1 MSDNLALKTPVELG
15 YRMPAEWERHDAI
28 WLSWPHDPLTFP
40 DCVEKVEDTYVQ
52 IIKEVHESEKVNLF
66 VKNQEM
72 KEKVTRMLQ
81 AVNANFSNI
90 AFHMFDYADVWFR
103 DYGPTFIINDKQ
115 QKLAMVN
122 WIFNCWG
129 EKYDDLLKDK
139 DIPQVMNK
147 TLQLPCFKPQIVM
160 EGGSIDVNGRGTLLT
175 TEQCLLNPNRNPNM
189 KQEDIEKHL
198 KQHLG
203 ITHFIWLKNGICGD
217 DTDGHIDDLA
227 RFVNPTTIV
236 CAYEED
242 PSDQNFTALKNNYEI
257 LKNATDQD
265 GNQIN
270 IIKLPM
276 PSNRGVEEDLLPTSY
291 TNFYI
296 GNTKVLMPTFNHKN
310 DKVALSILQKLFPDR
325 KVIGIDCSDLVNGYG
340 TIHCVSQQQPSAIA
354 GKSS

>member
-1 MSDNLALKTPVELG
+1 MSNNLTLKTPVELG

-40 DCVEKVEDTYVQ
+40 DRIEKVEESYVQ
-52 IIKEVHESEKVNLF
+52 IIKEIHESERVNLF
-66 VKNQEM
+66 VKNQRM
-72 KEKVTRMLQ
+72 KEKVTHMLQ
-81 AVNANFSNI
+81 AVNVDFSNI
-90 AFHMFDYADVWFR
+90 TFFMFNYADVWFR
-103 DYGPTFIINDKQ
+103 DYGPTFVVNDKQ

-139 DIPQVMNK
+139 DIPQFMNK
-147 TLQLPCFKPQIVM
+147 TLQLPCFRPQIVI

-175 TEQCLLNPNRNPNM
+175 TEQCLLNSNRNPNM
-189 KQEDIEKHL
+189 TREDIEKYLREHL
-198 KQHLG
+198 DVS
-203 ITHFIWLKNGICGD
+203 HFIWLKNGICGD

-242 PSDQNFTALKNNYEI
+242 PLSQNFVALKSNYEV
-257 LKNATDQD
+257 LKSATDQD
-265 GNQIN
+265 GKPIN

-276 PSNRGVEEDLLPTSY
+276 PGKIGEEEVELLPASY

-310 DKVALSILQKLFPDR
+310 DEAALKILQKLFPNR
-325 KVIGIDCSDLVNGYG
+325 KVIGIDCADLVNGYG
-340 TIHCVSQQQPSAIA
+340 TIHCVSQQQPSTTDN
-354 GKSS
+354 K